1 MEIINLDGIV
11 GWDIEAK
18 EFGEKLDS
26 ITGDI
31 TFEINSPGG
40 YVTDGV
46 AILNKIRSYNKGKTT
61 ARISYAASMMTQ
73 IALACDEV
81 KVYDNAIFMIHNV
94 QGFVYGDHNEMRE
107 VATLQERMSDMLG
120 QLYCKK
126 THKTAEEIK
135 SMMDNDTYLFGAEI
149 KDMGFADEVIDTEKK
164 SEKAEELETK
174 KEMNDKAKNAMKE
187 EKLSS
192 IQLKEQ
198 FKQCIGNCNLASM
211 PSDNEKMV
219 NSDIGNGVSFKN
231 KNDAINLK
239 NEGEKR
245 VETIKEV
252 LVFLSNAT
260 AEDKTAIKKAL
271 GADEEVQTLSNQVQ
285 ELTVKLS
292 NTTSNETVVAT
303 ANESMKKV
311 FDTVMSETFK
321 NVKPEVIKQAIE
333 TVQLSNDGNFDQ
345 VKFENVL
352 LKSALASKAPEA
364 GGENNQ
370 TDPYENQNTEM
381 AGKL

>member
-1 MEIINLDGIV
+1 MDKFKINLELLVNKKLVNEETFTVPVVLSDETPVSRITWDGDRYNLILV
-11 GWDIEAK
+11 HDEESVDMSRA
-18 EFGEKLDS
+18 
-26 ITGDI
+26 
-31 TFEINSPGG
+31 EILP
-40 YVTDGV
+40 
-46 AILNKIRSYNKGKTT
+46 
-61 ARISYAASMMTQ
+61 
-73 IALACDEV
+73 
-81 KVYDNAIFMIHNV
+81 VYWNHNDNALPIGSYTDVRVEN
-94 QGFVYGDHNEMRE
+94 
-107 VATLQERMSDMLG
+107 
-120 QLYCKK
+120 K
-126 THKTAEEIK
+126 
-135 SMMDNDTYLFGAEI
+135 
-149 KDMGFADEVIDTEKK
+149 
-164 SEKAEELETK
+164 
-174 KEMNDKAKNAMKE
+174 
-187 EKLSS
+187 
-192 IQLKEQ
+192 QLKANAVFDSEDTFAMSI
-198 FKQCIGNCNLASM
+198 FKKVAKGHIKTLSVGADIISKTVTEEDGSYTVRATKWQPFEGSFTGNPANPNARVGL
-211 PSDNEKMV
+211 NG
-219 NSDIGNGVSFKN
+219 NSEG
-231 KNDAINLK
+231 DAINLK
-239 NEGEKR
+239 NEGEKK
-245 VETIKEV
+245 VDLKEV

-271 GADEEVQTLSNQVQ
+271 GADKEVQTLSNQVQ

-370 TDPYENQNTEM
+370 TDPYENQNKEM

>member
-1 MEIINLDGIV
+1 MDKFKINLELLVNKKLVNEETFTVPVVLSDETPVSRITWDGDRYNLILV
-11 GWDIEAK
+11 HNEESVDMSRA
-18 EFGEKLDS
+18 
-26 ITGDI
+26 
-31 TFEINSPGG
+31 EILP
-40 YVTDGV
+40 
-46 AILNKIRSYNKGKTT
+46 
-61 ARISYAASMMTQ
+61 
-73 IALACDEV
+73 
-81 KVYDNAIFMIHNV
+81 VYWNHNDNALPIGSYTDVRVENNQLKANAVFDSEDTFAMSIFKK
-94 QGFVYGDHNEMRE
+94 
-107 VATLQERMSDMLG
+107 VAKGHIKTLSVGADIIS
-120 QLYCKK
+120 K
-126 THKTAEEIK
+126 TVAEEEDGSYTVRATK
-135 SMMDNDTYLFGAEI
+135 WQPFEGSFTGNPANPNARVGLNGN
-149 KDMGFADEVIDTEKK
+149 
-164 SEKAEELETK
+164 SE
-174 KEMNDKAKNAMKE
+174 
-187 EKLSS
+187 
-192 IQLKEQ
+192 
-198 FKQCIGNCNLASM
+198 G
-211 PSDNEKMV
+211 
-219 NSDIGNGVSFKN
+219 
-231 KNDAINLK
+231 DAINLK
-239 NEGEKR
+239 NEGEKK
-245 VETIKEV
+245 VDLKEV

-271 GADEEVQTLSNQVQ
+271 GADKEVQTLSNQVQ

-370 TDPYENQNTEM
+370 TDPYENQNKEM

>member
-1 MEIINLDGIV
+1 MKIINLDGIV

-46 AILNKIRSYNKGKTT
+46 AILNKIRSYDRGKTT

-126 THKTAEEIK
+126 TQKTADEIK

-164 SEKAEELETK
+164 SEKAEELESK

-192 IQLKEQ
+192 VQLKEQ
-198 FKQCIGNCNLASM
+198 FKQCIGNCTLASM

-219 NSDIGNGVSFKN
+219 NSDMGNGVSFKK

-239 NEGEKR
+239 NEGEKK
-245 VETIKEV
+245 VDLKEV

-271 GADEEVQTLSNQVQ
+271 GADKEVQTLSNQVQ

-370 TDPYENQNTEM
+370 TDPYENQNKEM

>member
-1 MEIINLDGIV
+1 
-11 GWDIEAK
+11 
-18 EFGEKLDS
+18 
-26 ITGDI
+26 
-31 TFEINSPGG
+31 
-40 YVTDGV
+40 
-46 AILNKIRSYNKGKTT
+46 
-61 ARISYAASMMTQ
+61 
-73 IALACDEV
+73 
-81 KVYDNAIFMIHNV
+81 
-94 QGFVYGDHNEMRE
+94 
-107 VATLQERMSDMLG
+107 
-120 QLYCKK
+120 
-126 THKTAEEIK
+126 
-135 SMMDNDTYLFGAEI
+135 MMDNDTYLFGAEI

-239 NEGEKR
+239 NEGD
-245 VETIKEV
+245 KEMKLEEV
-252 LVFLSNAT
+252 VQFLSNAT

-292 NTTSNETVVAT
+292 NTTSNETIVAT
-303 ANESMKKV
+303 ANESMKTV

-333 TVQLSNDGNFDQ
+333 TVKLSNDGNFDQ

-370 TDPYENQNTEM
+370 TDPYENQNKEM